1 VTITAPGR
9 DVLPDETAMRRWNVT
24 APRRW
29 RALHRAAAQ
38 IARRKHGRFSLLTWT
53 WEYQRRGALHKHLV
67 IGTQTARE
75 LAAAHT
81 YVAALAQLRT
91 AYGFGFVDRG
101 RKVGTRRVLEVIP
114 AQRAARYVAKYLSPL
129 DAAGKP
135 TLSETVTRPDVPPLV
150 AYVSRTLTAETG
162 VTMRYLRWRR
172 RAWVLRLDPDTGET
186 WDSVLARAAG
196 GDQDARLRLVQLLG
210 PPET

>member
-1 VTITAPGR
+1 
-9 DVLPDETAMRRWNVT
+9 
-24 APRRW
+24 
-29 RALHRAAAQ
+29 
-38 IARRKHGRFSLLTWT
+38 
-53 WEYQRRGALHKHLV
+53 
-67 IGTQTARE
+67 
-75 LAAAHT
+75 
-81 YVAALAQLRT
+81 
-91 AYGFGFVDRG
+91 
-101 RKVGTRRVLEVIP
+101 
-114 AQRAARYVAKYLSPL
+114 VAKYLSPL